1 MIRTTMIAAL
11 AGIAALAAPAAAHAH
26 HSFALFDTAKDVTL
40 TGVVKEF
47 QWTNP
52 HVFVQVVAA
61 DGKEWSIEASAT
73 NSLRRN
79 GWTRNSFKPGE
90 KVSILMHPLKDGKPG
105 GAFMNATFA
114 DGRKLSE
121 AGDLAANSL
130 RTKTQD

>member
-1 MIRTTMIAAL
+1 MIRTMMISAL

-40 TGVVKEF
+40 SGVVKEF
-47 QWTNP
+47 EWTNP
-52 HVFVQVVAA
+52 HVFIQVVAP

-79 GWTRNSFKPGE
+79 GWTRNSFKPGD
-90 KVSILMHPLKDGKPG
+90 KVSIVMHPLKDGKPG
-105 GAFMNATFA
+105 GAFMHATFE